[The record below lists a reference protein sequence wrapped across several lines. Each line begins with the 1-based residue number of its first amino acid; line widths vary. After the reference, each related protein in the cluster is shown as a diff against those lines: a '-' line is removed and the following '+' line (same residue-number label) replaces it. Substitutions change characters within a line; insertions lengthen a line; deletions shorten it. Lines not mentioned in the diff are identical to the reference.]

1 MKHFIYAIFVCLLM
15 LTGCNKEEPGY
26 GYKDPVVYFSRAG
39 VLETKISGNEIP
51 VSVYCSGNPDREAVS
66 VSAAVDRSLYDSFEK
81 KDEYQLV
88 PENFYTASAWVADI
102 PEKEQV
108 GIFNI
113 PIQASNL
120 GKGKFVLPLKLT
132 DSSPFELLKGKD
144 VLYLTFIIE

>member
-15 LTGCNKEEPGY
+15 LTGCNNEEPGY

-51 VSVYCSGNPDREAVS
+51 VSVYCSGNPDRGVVS

-81 KDEYQLV
+81 KNEYQLV
-88 PENFYTASAWVADI
+88 PESFYTASSWVVDI
-102 PEKEQV
+102 PKKEQV

-113 PIQASNL
+113 PIQVSTL

-132 DSSPFELLKGKD
+132 NSSPFELLKDKD

>member
-15 LTGCNKEEPGY
+15 LTGCNNEEPGY

-51 VSVYCSGNPDREAVS
+51 VSVYCSGNPDRGVVS

-81 KDEYQLV
+81 KNEYQLV
-88 PENFYTASAWVADI
+88 PESFYTASSWVVDI
-102 PEKEQV
+102 PKKEQV

-113 PIQASNL
+113 PIQVSTL

-132 DSSPFELLKGKD
+132 NSSPFELLKD